1 MPNGGYKVGYASDTC
16 VVESPYSGWLSLV
29 SLVAGLHEILH
40 GQKDLEDS
48 SSRYGVAQV
57 LQRVVFLRRV
67 VALCFPL
74 FCWVRFLLRRAQSIR
89 SKTNIKQIIT
99 KRQAVYAEAVCACE
113 MAS

>member
-29 SLVAGLHEILH
+29 PLVAGLHEILH

-57 LQRVVFLRRV
+57 LRRVVFLRRV

-74 FCWVRFLLRRAQSIR
+74 SAGCVFCSDMRNLFAQQKISN
-89 SKTNIKQIIT
+89 K
-99 KRQAVYAEAVCACE
+99 
-113 MAS
+113 